1 MIKNVVFDIG
11 NVLAG
16 FVWQDFFK
24 SFGFSQE
31 ICERIADA
39 TVRDPFWSEVDRG
52 VLSDEELLAGF
63 IKRDPEIEGE
73 IRQVFQDKSH
83 MLIRYDYAIPWIREL
98 KNQGYGVYYISNFGR
113 QSHIQCSQ
121 VLDFLPEMDG
131 GILSYQDQL
140 IKPSP
145 EIYRLFLKRYGLKA
159 EECVFIDDREENVQG
174 AINVGMQGIVF
185 KTYEQASNELKQI
198 LAECNYSEPCR

>member
-73 IRQVFQDKSH
+73 IRQVFQDISH
-83 MLIRYDYAIPWIREL
+83 MIT
-98 KNQGYGVYYISNFGR
+98 
-113 QSHIQCSQ
+113 
-121 VLDFLPEMDG
+121 
-131 GILSYQDQL
+131 SY
-140 IKPSP
+140 
-145 EIYRLFLKRYGLKA
+145 
-159 EECVFIDDREENVQG
+159 
-174 AINVGMQGIVF
+174 
-185 KTYEQASNELKQI
+185 
-198 LAECNYSEPCR
+198 